1 MPLKIIYTLKFNI
14 QLGVFFH
21 TALSHTKEN
30 MSLSPLMNKSYLSLK
45 GLRCNEQ
52 QQTCLR
58 HFECTF
64 PATYK
69 LTKGLNRIKNWMKRF
84 YHVSINVDS
93 HFKSSYSLCK
103 KTVSKTIRLEIKLY
117 LISSDNLP
125 WEPST
130 QHISLQYRKV
140 LTTFVQVCAPKTQ
153 YYTFY
158 VFFCK

>member
-1 MPLKIIYTLKFNI
+1 
-14 QLGVFFH
+14 
-21 TALSHTKEN
+21 
-30 MSLSPLMNKSYLSLK
+30 MNKSYLSLK

-69 LTKGLNRIKNWMKRF
+69 LTKGLNRLKNWMKRF
-84 YHVSINVDS
+84 YHVGINVDS

-117 LISSDNLP
+117 LISSDNSLENHP
-125 WEPST
+125 LSIYPSNKGVFLQPLYKCVHPKLNT
-130 QHISLQYRKV
+130 THFMSSFVSKIFFSLNII
-140 LTTFVQVCAPKTQ
+140 
-153 YYTFY
+153 
-158 VFFCK
+158 